1 MPYGTFLP
9 NNQLATHSFAERQL
23 TAEFDDALVDQAAWK
38 NSRYDGSKLTAASIN
53 KFTVGDSSYQ
63 NEPVI
68 TNQTTALYI
77 ANTVIGGKEDPQFAS
92 IKNHSYVGINKILLI
107 DSDNETVQV
116 IDKATEP
123 FTEFQRFITNDFP
136 TGNKVFTKII
146 DESIQT
152 NLKGHHRVKMN
163 KGFLLKTL
171 DFEFAGEF
179 SGSQQVDCLT
189 ENNSMYL
196 YRKGLFKDNFIITGS
211 IANPEPSFIS
221 QSNALRF
228 RYGYMEMFEGSDAGI
243 SGHKTVEHS
252 RIGPLFI
259 SSSIIEN
266 QFTLQYYS
274 GSLGFGKV
282 FRNQGENNPNDAEK
296 FGGSSLGSG
305 SRFILDTLSF
315 LQTNIA
321 DTSLTQQEKT
331 ELHVTFFEG
340 AKDFAPGF
348 NDERSIGTFEVD
360 QNIGNLMVEQGDI
373 CNDFLPTN
381 HELIFKG
388 TNDGRFLPT
397 LGTFE
402 DEIQNAHIQSSSRYS
417 PVGVSATTHHLVND
431 FGINGEFGCN
441 PPYDL
446 DTTTGSFIHGG
457 VTVDR
462 IKMDCIV
469 QGGAV
474 GTIGF
479 ISAQT
484 GSDSSAYGK
493 TISGSMTTD
502 NFYSGSFSYEISF
515 LKKDHTLILD
525 LDKDSELFDGIGNQG
540 LVLIPQDADAQVAFN
555 VEYYLAQAGII
566 NSSPTITQNTT
577 NPLPPGFST

>member
-1 MPYGTFLP
+1 
-9 NNQLATHSFAERQL
+9 
-23 TAEFDDALVDQAAWK
+23 
-38 NSRYDGSKLTAASIN
+38 
-53 KFTVGDSSYQ
+53 
-63 NEPVI
+63 
-68 TNQTTALYI
+68 
-77 ANTVIGGKEDPQFAS
+77 
-92 IKNHSYVGINKILLI
+92 
-107 DSDNETVQV
+107 
-116 IDKATEP
+116 
-123 FTEFQRFITNDFP
+123 
-136 TGNKVFTKII
+136 
-146 DESIQT
+146 
-152 NLKGHHRVKMN
+152 MN

-331 ELHVTFFEG
+331 
-340 AKDFAPGF
+340 
-348 NDERSIGTFEVD
+348 
-360 QNIGNLMVEQGDI
+360 
-373 CNDFLPTN
+373 
-381 HELIFKG
+381 
-388 TNDGRFLPT
+388 
-397 LGTFE
+397 
-402 DEIQNAHIQSSSRYS
+402 
-417 PVGVSATTHHLVND
+417 
-431 FGINGEFGCN
+431 
-441 PPYDL
+441 
-446 DTTTGSFIHGG
+446 
-457 VTVDR
+457 
-462 IKMDCIV
+462 
-469 QGGAV
+469 
-474 GTIGF
+474 
-479 ISAQT
+479 
-484 GSDSSAYGK
+484 
-493 TISGSMTTD
+493 
-502 NFYSGSFSYEISF
+502 
-515 LKKDHTLILD
+515 
-525 LDKDSELFDGIGNQG
+525 
-540 LVLIPQDADAQVAFN
+540 
-555 VEYYLAQAGII
+555 
-566 NSSPTITQNTT
+566 
-577 NPLPPGFST
+577 